1 VPIRVLIADDHP
13 IFRFGMRAILSAQSD
28 MELVGEATDGERAIA
43 LAEELRPDVIL
54 MDLNMP
60 EVRGIE
66 AIRRVLATSPDAGIL
81 VLTMAED
88 DDSVFAAM
96 RAGARGY
103 LLKGADGAETLH
115 AIRAV
120 AGGDAIFGVGIA
132 QRLMGYFSRPAQAAG
147 PDVAFPDLTVRER
160 DILEL
165 LAGGYT
171 NGAIAERL
179 CLSPKTVRNYVSTIF
194 DKLQV
199 SDRAQAIVRARKAG
213 MGRGDG
219 A

>member
-1 VPIRVLIADDHP
+1 MSIRVLIADDHP
-13 IFRFGMRAILSAQSD
+13 IFRFGMRAILGAQPD
-28 MELVGEATDGERAIA
+28 MDLVGEATDGERAVA

-54 MDLNMP
+54 VDLNMP
-60 EVRGIE
+60 EVSGIE
-66 AIRRVLATSPDAGIL
+66 AIRRVVSTSPDVGIL

-103 LLKGADGAETLH
+103 LLKGADGEETLH
-115 AIRAV
+115 AIRTV

-132 QRLMGYFSRPAQAAG
+132 QRLRGYFSKPGRVTG
-147 PDVAFPDLTVRER
+147 PDMAFPDLTDRER
-160 DILEL
+160 DILDL
-165 LAGGYT
+165 LAVGYT

-179 CLSPKTVRNYVSTIF
+179 YLSPKTVRNYVSTIF

-199 SDRAQAIVRARKAG
+199 SDRVQAIVRAREAG
-213 MGRGDG
+213 MGRGDRT
-219 A
+219 